1 MAIKLSNGHVF
12 TYLVA
17 SGALKYDGSG
27 WWFEKYFMRFFNL
40 WNGLIDPRLFT
51 VIGKSITRE
60 PKKGNL
66 KWTDMFGFGC
76 VRHIKDGVVNAV
88 GLTNPG
94 FDWWMKDVAPRVKS
108 LPWKLIMS
116 LYGTPEELAQMAK
129 VLEESKCGIVA
140 IEVNVSCPNT
150 HDGLP
155 DIDYVIR
162 SMKVV
167 KENTSLPIIAK
178 LSPDQDYKTI
188 VPLVASMVEAIDI
201 NTAPWNLV
209 FDEALDQT
217 SSPLAHLAKT
227 GGGVSLM
234 AARGC
239 TWRMI
244 RELVGLE
251 LLPVIGCG
259 IMKHE
264 DMACLLNGYG
274 VRAISFGAIHIPNF
288 WKPWTWGNPA
298 KPTRFV
304 RKHMREQAE
313 KCPYKV

>member
-155 DIDYVIR
+155 DIDYVI
-162 SMKVV
+162 
-167 KENTSLPIIAK
+167 
-178 LSPDQDYKTI
+178 
-188 VPLVASMVEAIDI
+188 
-201 NTAPWNLV
+201 
-209 FDEALDQT
+209 
-217 SSPLAHLAKT
+217 
-227 GGGVSLM
+227 
-234 AARGC
+234 
-239 TWRMI
+239 
-244 RELVGLE
+244 GLE